1 MCPFI
6 RNLKPAMKRTFF
18 PTALLLAAILPL
30 SAQETEIPKDNA
42 RTIRI
47 DPETANG
54 GSMDQVFS
62 EIEYI
67 PLETTKESLFG
78 DISKMEVTDDA
89 FVILDRDTKCI
100 LTFDKKGK
108 YRSKIA
114 LGKYVG
120 PGVDME
126 TLYPRFTLEKNGT
139 DYTIRVSMADLAHTF
154 DRDSRLLEDP
164 RKINMKREPSATHR
178 FSDSLRAIYHFRSDE
193 GHYRYAFLDE
203 ENRVV
208 AKYFEID
215 TTDMSGDFGVGG
227 PGFTP
232 TDDPEVFHAV
242 RYYDYNIYRVDKNG
256 LSVAYT
262 LVFPEKRTIPADF
275 NTNKIY
281 HGKQIDYFFRN
292 HEKIFGIGHVYKIG
306 DFLYVKCGSLNAEI
320 RKNGSFVYDLEHDYL
335 ISLNR
340 LDPDELSHHLPIIG
354 DWHNDF
360 KQYDGTYL
368 YASLSSREMFE
379 HYAEIKKNHPV
390 FPPEMQRY
398 FEKGSKNDNPV
409 IIRLK
414 PKKTM
419 M

>member
-1 MCPFI
+1 M
-6 RNLKPAMKRTFF
+6 NRTFF
-18 PTALLLAAILPL
+18 PTALLLATILPL

-62 EIEYI
+62 EIAYI

-78 DISKMEVTDDA
+78 DISKMEVTDDS

-126 TLYPRFTLEKNGT
+126 TLYPRFRLEKNGS
-139 DYTIRVSMADLAHTF
+139 DYTIRVTMADRAYTF
-154 DRDSRLLEDP
+154 DRDSKLLGDP
-164 RKINMKREPSATHR
+164 KKIDIKHEPAAVHH
-178 FSDSLRAIYHFRSDE
+178 FSDSLRAVHYFRSPKGD
-193 GHYRYAFLDE
+193 GSYQYAFLDGE
-203 ENRVV
+203 DRVV

-215 TTDMSGDFGVGG
+215 TTDRTGDFGVSG

-242 RYYDYNIYRVDKNG
+242 RFYDYNIYRLDKNG

-262 LVFPEKRTIPADF
+262 LVFPEKWTIPADF
-275 NTNKIY
+275 NTNKAY

-292 HEKIFGIGHVYKIG
+292 HEKIFGISHVYKVG
-306 DFLYVKCGSLNAEI
+306 DFLYIKCGSLNAEI
-320 RKNGSFVYDLEHDYL
+320 RKNGSFVY
-335 ISLNR
+335 
-340 LDPDELSHHLPIIG
+340 
-354 DWHNDF
+354 
-360 KQYDGTYL
+360 
-368 YASLSSREMFE
+368 
-379 HYAEIKKNHPV
+379 
-390 FPPEMQRY
+390 
-398 FEKGSKNDNPV
+398 NPWSM
-409 IIRLK
+409 I
-414 PKKTM
+414 T
-419 M
+419 